1 MKTET
6 KKISDKIMLVTIS
19 IHQWYPRK
27 KDPKATAELAAIH
40 GIDPVRAGNF
50 HKILVDLDSIKPLQ
64 LKLPEQTKNEFKAY
78 AGIRGKSMKILFIE
92 MFEEYK
98 ENHKE

>member
-1 MKTET
+1 MAKIAPPTSNKVV
-6 KKISDKIMLVTIS
+6 KKKAIT
-19 IHQWYPRK
+19 
-27 KDPKATAELAAIH
+27 PKPTAAIEQT
-40 GIDPVRAGNF
+40 PP
-50 HKILVDLDSIKPLQ
+50 DSIKPLQ